1 MKTPVKLVPLTS
13 TLSKTQ
19 KYPLY
24 SEEAY
29 HYLDFFS
36 IGDLFMY
43 LITGVKKWTLYLLT
57 SHKSKYTNS
66 ETKSSKARLHEATI
80 KNFIYLKEN

>member
-1 MKTPVKLVPLTS
+1 VKTPVKLVPLTS

-24 SEEAY
+24 SEEVY

-36 IGDLFMY
+36 RGDLFMY
-43 LITGVKKWTLYLLT
+43 LIRGVKKWKLYLLT
-57 SHKSKYTNS
+57 SHKSKYTKS
-66 ETKSSKARLHEATI
+66 ETKSSKARVHEAAI
-80 KNFIYLKEN
+80 